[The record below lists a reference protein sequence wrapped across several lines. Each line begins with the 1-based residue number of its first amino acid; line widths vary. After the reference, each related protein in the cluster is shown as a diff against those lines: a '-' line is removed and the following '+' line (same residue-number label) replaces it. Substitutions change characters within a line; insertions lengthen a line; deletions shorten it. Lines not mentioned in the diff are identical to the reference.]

1 MQEETL
7 YRYDLARM
15 LQTNTKTTFARAI
28 RRSPPPPPAVWQ
40 FEEFGKWH
48 PFDDAA
54 AAAAEAALQVS
65 Q

>member
-28 RRSPPPPPAVWQ
+28 RRSPSLPLSKPLPLTKPQ
-40 FEEFGKWH
+40 
-48 PFDDAA
+48 P
-54 AAAAEAALQVS
+54 LN
-65 Q
+65 